1 MGFSENSNFNNI
13 PSYFS
18 LGSIKDKIG
27 VPDRFHWGLIKF
39 LYMIFSFC
47 NYKFYKILLDLT
59 KYNVRYHVIAIVVK
73 GGVDLDLVPNISL
86 TTRALFNSK
95 PR

>member
-1 MGFSENSNFNNI
+1 
-13 PSYFS
+13 
-18 LGSIKDKIG
+18 
-27 VPDRFHWGLIKF
+27 
-39 LYMIFSFC
+39 MIFSFC

-73 GGVDLDLVPNISL
+73 EGVDLDLVPNISL

>member
-1 MGFSENSNFNNI
+1 
-13 PSYFS
+13 
-18 LGSIKDKIG
+18 
-27 VPDRFHWGLIKF
+27 
-39 LYMIFSFC
+39 MIFSFC
-47 NYKFYKILLDLT
+47 NYKLYKILLDLT
-59 KYNVRYHVIAIVVK
+59 KYNIRYHVIAIVVK